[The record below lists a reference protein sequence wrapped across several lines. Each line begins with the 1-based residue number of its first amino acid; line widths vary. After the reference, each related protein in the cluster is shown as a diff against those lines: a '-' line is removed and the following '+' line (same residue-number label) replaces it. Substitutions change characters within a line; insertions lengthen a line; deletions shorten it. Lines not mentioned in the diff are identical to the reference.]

1 MPLGIR
7 KNDQVAVIRGKFKGQ
22 RGKVLHVDRASEQV
36 IVEGINMRWRHRRV
50 NPQTG
55 EGGRLQMESPIHIS
69 NLMLICPKT
78 DQPTRIRTRVSENT
92 TEDGKVRRV
101 KERLSVRAE
110 RELGEAVVIPPRD
123 A

>member
-7 KNDQVAVIRGKFKGQ
+7 KNDEVAVIRGKFKGQ
-22 RGKVLHVDRASEQV
+22 RGKVLHIDRKAEEAL
-36 IVEGINMRWRHRRV
+36 VEGINMRWRHRRV

-55 EGGRLQMESPIHIS
+55 EGGRLQMESPIHLS

-78 DQPTRIRTRVSENT
+78 DKPTRIRTRVSENK
-92 TEDGKVRRV
+92 TEDGKVRLV
-101 KERLSVRAE
+101 KERVSVRAE
-110 RELGEAVVIPPRD
+110 RELGEAVVIPPKE